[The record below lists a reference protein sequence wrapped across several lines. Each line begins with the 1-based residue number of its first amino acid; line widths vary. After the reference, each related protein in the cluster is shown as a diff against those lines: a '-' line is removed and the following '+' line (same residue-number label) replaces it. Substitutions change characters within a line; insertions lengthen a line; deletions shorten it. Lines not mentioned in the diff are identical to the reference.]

1 MLGPADIRAWL
12 DDAEEARENERVES
26 PPVSSDA
33 PNARPVPISPFT
45 HAFHDMMTWRR
56 RLLGRRL

>member
-12 DDAEEARENERVES
+12 DDAEEAREHERVES
-26 PPVSSDA
+26 PQVSSAA
-33 PNARPVPISPFT
+33 PAARPTPISPFT